1 MYGIHYSMKRTQLY
15 IEDDVFKALR
25 RVSKEKAVSIS
36 ELVRAAVKKT
46 YTLEKPDD
54 ADLILKEAAGI
65 WKERKDLPSAERY
78 VRQMRKD
85 TRKERLGRKS

>member
-1 MYGIHYSMKRTQLY
+1 MKRTQLY

-36 ELVRAAVKKT
+36 ELVRAAINKV
-46 YTLEKPDD
+46 YALDKPDN
-54 ADLILKEAAGI
+54 ADLILKESAGV
-65 WKERKDLPSAERY
+65 WKDRKDIASTEQY

-85 TRKERLGRKS
+85 TRKERPGLKS